1 MKNIYFIDFENVQS
15 FSYESLDKDRD
26 MVVIFVGH
34 AQSKI
39 SFDVVNRTQRLG
51 DSVRWIKMAGSGRN
65 ALDFHIAYYLGFF
78 NSAQEELGGDHKVYI
93 VSNDG
98 DYDVLIKHI
107 QESGFSCER
116 IGVRKEVKCEEQVSI
131 KGAVEPAKK
140 DSHVDS
146 IVKFKS
152 SVEVF
157 DHLVSTLRKQEKLK
171 RPRTAGTL
179 KNHVVAHYQKK
190 TEGLLVDKVLDL
202 LVANKKI
209 LVKDGRISYLF

>member
-1 MKNIYFIDFENVQS
+1 VKNIYFIDFENVQN

-107 QESGFSCER
+107 QEGGFSCER

-131 KGAVEPAKK
+131 KGAVESAKK